1 MSKMKSWF
9 GIKPNTSPPNTSPP
23 KVYTSNDWYKDDVP
37 PRVYNPSDDYIQNN
51 KNNNVYAVDDR
62 PFIQRNADFFTK
74 TQKAASDFNSG
85 VHNAIDNVKKLGS
98 TNIISKTVGAV
109 ESVTGA
115 ELNVGRDGTM
125 IRMADSVLTFT
136 RSTFYPIVGTMLAT
150 SIATNTVGITLGLTA
165 TTLTGGIGGLAILL
179 LVMVSVQIAKRTKGE
194 KALQGLLR
202 LVQVVCVQLY
212 ITNAII
218 NELSSYFD
226 VPLNQTTTKEIKS
239 RIDSLMKYV
248 FGLFHIQPEDTETLS
263 KRLLHVDL
271 NISGKFKYA
280 YRWINQN
287 RINSEIVNG
296 LTVINSLYSQLFS
309 QLYFELMEKEHRCT
323 EAASEDIKC
332 KFISIKYAPK
342 PKNKLDAE
350 YGSNPQDPVAQQ
362 TTSDTLFLFNTS
374 LIRDKDAVTVLS
386 ILEKNFE
393 PSAEEI
399 FHSYKEAYLYW
410 TENSIL
416 YKLLNSKE
424 HERNEL
430 FTTMVSNLSTQ
441 QILVDQIKDGITN
454 PPNNNTYETDG
465 SHVINSDRV
474 VNMVHD
480 HHGHDD
486 GHSSH
491 HSGDFGHYGGSIHTG
506 GGYYRKKI
514 ATQLN
519 NVFKK
524 NEMLI
529 RKMAKRV
536 KPKRTRNKR
545 KYRKLTRRR

>member
-1 MSKMKSWF
+1 M
-9 GIKPNTSPPNTSPP
+9 
-23 KVYTSNDWYKDDVP
+23 
-37 PRVYNPSDDYIQNN
+37 
-51 KNNNVYAVDDR
+51 
-62 PFIQRNADFFTK
+62 
-74 TQKAASDFNSG
+74 
-85 VHNAIDNVKKLGS
+85 
-98 TNIISKTVGAV
+98 
-109 ESVTGA
+109 
-115 ELNVGRDGTM
+115 
-125 IRMADSVLTFT
+125 
-136 RSTFYPIVGTMLAT
+136 
-150 SIATNTVGITLGLTA
+150 
-165 TTLTGGIGGLAILL
+165 
-179 LVMVSVQIAKRTKGE
+179 
-194 KALQGLLR
+194 
-202 LVQVVCVQLY
+202 
-212 ITNAII
+212 
-218 NELSSYFD
+218 YFD
-226 VPLNQTTTKEIKS
+226 VPLNETTTKEIKS

-271 NISGKFKYA
+271 NISGKFKFA

-323 EAASEDIKC
+323 DPEFKESSC

-342 PKNKLDAE
+342 PKNQLDAE
-350 YGSNPQDPVAQQ
+350 YGSKPQDPVAQQ

-386 ILEKNFE
+386 ILEKNFD

-424 HERNEL
+424 HARNEL

-454 PPNNNTYETDG
+454 PPNDTYSSDG

-491 HSGDFGHYGGSIHTG
+491 HSGDFGHYGAGSIHTG
-506 GGYYRKKI
+506 GGYYRKKL
-514 ATQLN
+514 QLN
-519 NVFKK
+519 WSTYSKK
-524 NEMLI
+524 M
-529 RKMAKRV
+529 KC
-536 KPKRTRNKR
+536 
-545 KYRKLTRRR
+545 